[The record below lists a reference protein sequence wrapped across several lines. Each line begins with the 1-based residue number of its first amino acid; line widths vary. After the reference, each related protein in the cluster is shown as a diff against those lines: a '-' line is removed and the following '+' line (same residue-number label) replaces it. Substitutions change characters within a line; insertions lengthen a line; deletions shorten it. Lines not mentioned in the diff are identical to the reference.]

1 MNIASFVNEKLGTSL
16 SGNEELPFS
25 VREIT
30 MTKGIVITDIGDT
43 EKFGY
48 FLKSGI
54 VQAVGYTKDEEEKVL
69 DFIFPNH
76 FFNAYIS
83 FLTQEPSLV
92 QLSTVTAC
100 TFDVVSYDEIQE
112 LYKTSLFVNQ
122 LGRAIAEFKVVQKTN
137 RELDF
142 LTKSAKDRYLDLL
155 NDQPNFIKDIPN
167 KRIALYLG
175 IHPESLS
182 RIKKEL
188 FR

>member
-1 MNIASFVNEKLGTSL
+1 MDIASFVNERFGTNL

-25 VREIT
+25 VREVS
-30 MTKGIVITDIGDT
+30 MPKGTVITDIGEV

-54 VQAVGYTKDEEEKVL
+54 VQAIGYTKVEEEKIL

-76 FFNAYIS
+76 FFNGYIS

-92 QLSTVTAC
+92 QLSTVTEC
-100 TFDVVSYDEIQE
+100 TFDVVSHDEIQE

-142 LTKSAKDRYLDLL
+142 LTKSAKERYLDLIT
-155 NDQPNFIKDIPN
+155 DQPNFIKDIPN

-188 FR
+188 FQ